1 MLKLKKLAKWAI
13 IGRAM
18 QPNVIPIPFPMGGG
32 GYPHP
37 GHIPHLAPSMLP
49 PPVPAIPSP
58 PVAYPVPVPVHHHH
72 HHVVSVGHHHHG
84 DHHHMHS
91 ASSKDG
97 DNDMG
102 RPSKRQDDADHLE
115 VCRFLIEGSCY
126 TEHAGYYIFQNRFI
140 FSLFPKVVLTCVRY
154 ATNLRA
160 IYRQGFLGL
169 NRKYIEHEAGYLL
182 RASATN
188 ID

>member
-1 MLKLKKLAKWAI
+1 MRTSFLDNLYAVLHNSIELQSCEKRI
-13 IGRAM
+13 
-18 QPNVIPIPFPMGGG
+18 VI
-32 GYPHP
+32 Y
-37 GHIPHLAPSMLP
+37 
-49 PPVPAIPSP
+49 
-58 PVAYPVPVPVHHHH
+58 
-72 HHVVSVGHHHHG
+72 SVIH
-84 DHHHMHS
+84 
-91 ASSKDG
+91 G
-97 DNDMG
+97 DNDKG

>member
-1 MLKLKKLAKWAI
+1 MRTSFLDNLYAVLHNSIELHSCEKRI
-13 IGRAM
+13 
-18 QPNVIPIPFPMGGG
+18 VI
-32 GYPHP
+32 Y
-37 GHIPHLAPSMLP
+37 
-49 PPVPAIPSP
+49 
-58 PVAYPVPVPVHHHH
+58 
-72 HHVVSVGHHHHG
+72 SVIH
-84 DHHHMHS
+84 
-91 ASSKDG
+91 G